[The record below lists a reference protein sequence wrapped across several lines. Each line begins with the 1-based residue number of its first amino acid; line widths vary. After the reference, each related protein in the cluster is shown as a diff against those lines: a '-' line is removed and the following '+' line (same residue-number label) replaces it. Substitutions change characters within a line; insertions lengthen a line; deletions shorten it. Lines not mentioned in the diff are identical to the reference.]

1 MSGLSGVISVT
12 IKPPLSSPV
21 CHHLTNII
29 FSPFFHLLFPSP
41 DLPSYSHLF
50 LSIAT
55 ISLFLFINLSLPLV
69 LCQFFP
75 HPPSIFFFT
84 LNSRQSCLSASVRLC
99 RSCRCFF
106 LLFHV
111 VVFSRAPISVLIS
124 LRLYILPNS
133 FFFSLFGLFFPLCY
147 TITPVSCSL
156 SSSLHAQPTAVY
168 LCSVSSQSPF
178 LFCLCSKAL

>member
-21 CHHLTNII
+21 CHYLTNII

-41 DLPSYSHLF
+41 HLPSYSHLF

-75 HPPSIFFFT
+75 HPPSILASLVFLPQSGSVALAGAFSCYFMWLYLAAPPSLFSFHSDSTFYLILFFFHS
-84 LNSRQSCLSASVRLC
+84 LASSFLSATLS
-99 RSCRCFF
+99 
-106 LLFHV
+106 
-111 VVFSRAPISVLIS
+111 
-124 LRLYILPNS
+124 
-133 FFFSLFGLFFPLCY
+133 
-147 TITPVSCSL
+147 PVSRSL